1 MVISPQTMLGT
12 AALLVAVFV
21 LGFWL
26 RRSGKPYSGLVMT
39 VHKLASLAVL
49 ILFILV
55 VYRVNQATPLGTS
68 ALLAVVLTIV
78 VFLTAIISGGLVSI
92 DRPTSSIARAL
103 HWAMPFLT
111 IAGVAA
117 TFILLK
123 WT

>member
-39 VHKLASLAVL
+39 VHKLVSLAAL
-49 ILFILV
+49 ILFILA
-55 VYRVNQATPLGTS
+55 VYRVNQAAPLDTA
-68 ALLAVVLTIV
+68 ALVTAVLTG
-78 VFLTAIISGGLVSI
+78 VFFVTAIISGGLVSI
-92 DRPTSSIARAL
+92 DRPTPPIVRAL

-111 IAGVAA
+111 VAGVAA
-117 TFILLK
+117 TFILLN
-123 WT
+123 